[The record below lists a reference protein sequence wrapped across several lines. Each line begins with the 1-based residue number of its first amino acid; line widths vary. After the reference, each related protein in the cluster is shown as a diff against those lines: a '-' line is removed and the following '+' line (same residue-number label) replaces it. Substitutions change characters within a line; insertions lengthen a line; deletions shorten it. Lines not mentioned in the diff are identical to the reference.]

1 MKSKLKNLAPQT
13 ETLLTVVVLGGLLL
27 YYFFIYIPSNTERV
41 EKLRYEFL
49 GHTIEKINFRLDN
62 YQALLNNYKNI
73 YEEDA
78 VMYDTCNGK
87 KYSYNFRNTIGLR
100 NREWFSITL
109 QKVQSD
115 SSFRFSRGN
124 AGNNGI
130 ILRSS
135 ALKRKEAVDSC
146 FEAQIQYKY
155 FFAPLLRQGLF
166 TDFIVFN
173 KSDGRLLYETKPLG
187 IRLHGKVDS
196 LFHINNGL
204 LQPAIADVICNG
216 TKAKMFMQVTN
227 YPLNEEWVIAGILP
241 LRDYNSE
248 RTMLDSHVLILL
260 VFVLVLFILAIPL
273 LKFLVLGKNEQIKIG
288 DLVRTGFSCM
298 LIVSVS
304 TFMFFSQNQDCGSI
318 KSAKGTSSQ
327 QKGPERKL
335 AKLYGDKLRNEIS
348 KSYTLLSHIN
358 NSFLQSRFSA
368 EKNSVIRGYDTIK
381 DVCENILSVD
391 TVAARLMK
399 SESFLKAFWLDSAG
413 TEIAQISNNN
423 NNQILYG
430 KYAERNYFK
439 EVRNNKLY
447 TFYSGKS
454 DTMRYAFEPV
464 FSWESDRYNMVMS
477 IPVND
482 AASKAKVAATSF
494 RLTSL
499 ERLIIPQ
506 GYQFAIVDKE
516 GRMLLHSDTSRNL
529 NDNILYYDNA
539 EGSLQATLTTS
550 TIHSIDTKMDNR
562 SVHVRISPVLN
573 TPFFVAIISDH
584 SYADARDEQIFVK
597 TWLLLAILILVLCFE
612 LLVILFTHQRKN
624 TQLKNYSFNLAWLF
638 PRTTQIYKYQ
648 FISRVNLIQ
657 FLILVAFMLNT
668 KLFDYLFV
676 LANGILLC
684 TYYANTLQIHNRN
697 NSFRFDTYFSFRS
710 SKLMT
715 CLIGLVILVNAASYF
730 CYSSEKDYITPAVLF
745 TVVSFTAFILF
756 YEYTELKS
764 SLKFK
769 WANSAIWATACVL
782 LFLVRN
788 VFLPDDVDYEVKE
801 LIGFY
806 CLVMGLGLFYSL
818 MSRSRQ
824 NKPKYQQNKFTG
836 SFTMVILTRLL
847 ITSALPI
854 AAFYHYCFEYQQE
867 LNIKNRLLS
876 VTTKIEEQLKNGI
889 DPEIVFSNIE
899 RDSVYIKNTA
909 HFYVDAICLT
919 KLKPKKKELNVKVDQ
934 SFEITWTQKGE
945 EDNVLWFLH
954 NRKQDTSAVVC
965 DVHLSSFI
973 NPVDRNYWESWM
985 NLDFMEFIHKDANRK
1000 MNRMKWENRLDRKVF
1015 FNSPGETSCK
1025 LLFIP
1030 EYPIV
1035 LHEENFAKPVSVFY
1049 LASDD
1054 ILSYPLPSPANGKGK
1069 LWWASLVL
1077 VWIGFY
1083 TLIHYFVKTLFGAKL
1098 PAFFNYDK
1106 LHRNILHN
1114 EDLSKLLFVTGLPG
1128 SGKTAYITNELYKRK
1143 YRIKNLGAHL
1153 KDKVDWSATELDKN
1167 EPWKDGVIIDLF
1179 LIPDSPTPGDEES
1192 RRWAAEVAR
1201 AMDPRY
1207 AIVIINHFEYNHM
1220 DHVTNRIKLNF
1231 LEQLMGLSHKK
1242 IVIVSSLDN
1251 QTFLYHIEEQIS
1263 DPVIY
1268 NATNLQQLSQD
1279 FVRWNTL
1286 LGHYTNIYIPL
1297 SMNDEAGAERYEYSG
1312 WRAIIDSEC
1321 RHTKVLAKLKPDL
1334 NRYFEEL
1341 NPHMDREQ
1349 LTSDIVLK
1357 IQSTVEQYYFILW
1370 SSLTLEEKLIVYDL
1384 AQDGLVNTINK
1395 HAIFILINKG
1405 VFKYEYGQLRLFN
1418 KSFRNFVLTS
1428 IGPMEVAKLE
1438 MSIKSGN
1445 SWKRYRNPVLILVV
1459 GLLFFVLYS
1468 DQQRFNDVI
1477 IPYLTT
1483 ILALI
1488 PVVMRLYTVFNQP
1501 ETSKS

>member
-1 MKSKLKNLAPQT
+1 MKSKFKNLAPQT
-13 ETLLTVVVLGGLLL
+13 ETLLTVIVLGGLLL
-27 YYFFIYIPSNTERV
+27 YYFFIYIPSNRERV

-73 YEEDA
+73 YEEDPA
-78 VMYDTCNGK
+78 ILIRDSCPGSNSSYDFLNAIK
-87 KYSYNFRNTIGLR
+87 LR
-100 NREWFSITL
+100 NREWLIITR
-109 QKVQSD
+109 QNVEAD
-115 SSFRFSRGN
+115 SSLRFSKGN

-130 ILRSS
+130 ILRS
-135 ALKRKEAVDSC
+135 AAIKNKENPDSC

-187 IRLHGKVDS
+187 IRLHGKTDS

-204 LQPAIADVICNG
+204 LQPGIADVICNG

-241 LRDYNSE
+241 LQEYNSE
-248 RTMLDSHVLILL
+248 CTMLDSHVLILL
-260 VFVLVLFILAIPL
+260 VFVLVLFILSIPL

-304 TFMFFSQNQDCGSI
+304 TFMFFSQNQDCGAFKNS
-318 KSAKGTSSQ
+318 KGTATE
-327 QKGPERKL
+327 QKDPGIKL
-335 AKLYGDKLRNEIS
+335 AKLYAEKLRNEIDS
-348 KSYTLLSHIN
+348 SLTLL
-358 NSFLQSRFSA
+358 LQVNKQYLKSRFSTKQNA
-368 EKNSVIRGYDTIK
+368 FISGYTIK
-381 DVCENILSVD
+381 DTCANLLRIDSS
-391 TVAARLMK
+391 TQHLMK
-399 SESFLKAFWLDSAG
+399 SESFLKVFWLNDKG
-413 TEIAQISNNN
+413 KEVAQISNSS
-423 NNQILYG
+423 NQILYG

-439 EVRNNKLY
+439 DAVNGKLY

-454 DTMRYAFEPV
+454 DTIRYAFEPV
-464 FSWESDRYNMVMS
+464 FSWEADRYNMVMS

-482 AASKAKVAATSF
+482 SKSTAKVAATSF
-494 RLTSL
+494 RLSSL
-499 ERLIIPQ
+499 EHLIIPQ
-506 GYQFAIVDKE
+506 GFQFAIVDNE

-539 EGSLQATLTTS
+539 EGLLQATLSTS
-550 TIHSIDTKMDNR
+550 TIHSIDTKVDNK
-562 SVHVRISPVLN
+562 SVHVHIAPILN
-573 TPFFVAIISDH
+573 TPFFVAIISDY

-597 TWLLLAILILVLCFE
+597 TWLLLAILIVVLCFE
-612 LLVILFTHQRKN
+612 LIVILYTHQRKN
-624 TQLKNYSFNLAWLF
+624 TQLRNYSFNLAWLF

-676 LANGILLC
+676 LANGILLS
-684 TYYANTLQIHNRN
+684 TYYANTIQIHNRN
-697 NSFRFDTYFSFRS
+697 SSFRYDTYFSFS
-710 SKLMT
+710 SGKLMKS
-715 CLIGLVILVNAASYF
+715 LIALVILVNGISYF
-730 CYSSEKDYITPAVLF
+730 CYSTEKDYITPAVLF
-745 TVVSFTAFILF
+745 TIISFTAFILF
-756 YEYTELKS
+756 YEYTELKV
-764 SLKFK
+764 SLKVK
-769 WANSAIWATACVL
+769 WTTSVIWLTILTLLIAIRYLVVL
-782 LFLVRN
+782 N
-788 VFLPDDVDYEVKE
+788 NPEYEIKE
-801 LIGFY
+801 LLSFY
-806 CLVMGLGLFYSL
+806 CLVMAIGFTYSVL
-818 MSRSRQ
+818 SRMKQ
-824 NKPKYQQNKFTG
+824 DKPKYQQNKFTG

-867 LNIKNRLLS
+867 LNVKNRLLS
-876 VTTKIEEQLKNGI
+876 VASKIDEQLKSGI
-889 DPEIVFSNIE
+889 DPEKVFSNIE
-899 RDSVYIKNTA
+899 KDSVYVKNTA

-919 KLKPKKKELNVKVDQ
+919 KLKGRNKELNGQPDHSLK
-934 SFEITWTQKGE
+934 IKWTPNGKTK
-945 EDNVLWFLH
+945 DVFWFLH
-954 NRKQDTSAVVC
+954 KRKQNASDLIC
-965 DVHLSSFI
+965 DENLKSFI
-973 NPVDRNYWESWM
+973 TPVDKNYWESWM

-1000 MNRMKWENRLDRKVF
+1000 MNRMKWERRLDKKIF

-1030 EYPIV
+1030 DYPI
-1035 LHEENFAKPVSVFY
+1035 LHEGDFEKPVSVFY
-1049 LASDD
+1049 LSSDD
-1054 ILSYPLPSPANGKGK
+1054 ILSYPLPSPSNGKGK
-1069 LWWASLVL
+1069 LWWAVL
-1077 VWIGFY
+1077 IILWIGFY
-1083 TLIHYFVKTLFGAKL
+1083 SLIHYFVKTLFGAKL
-1098 PAFFNYDK
+1098 PEFLNYEK

-1128 SGKTAYITNELYKRK
+1128 SGKTAYITNELYKKK
-1143 YRIKNLGAHL
+1143 YKIKNLGVHL
-1153 KDKVDWSATELDKN
+1153 KDKVDWSAADLDKN
-1167 EPWKDGVIIDLF
+1167 EPWKDGVIVDLF
-1179 LIPDSPTPGDEES
+1179 LIPDSPTPGEDEA
-1192 RRWAAEVAR
+1192 RKWASEVTR
-1201 AMDPRY
+1201 ALDPRY

-1220 DHVTNRIKLNF
+1220 DHFTNRIKLNF

-1251 QTFLYHIEEQIS
+1251 QTFLYHIEEQIN

-1286 LGHYTNIYIPL
+1286 LGHFTNIYIPL
-1297 SMNDEAGAERYEYSG
+1297 SMNDEVGAERYEYSG
-1312 WRAIIDSEC
+1312 WRAVIDSEC

-1334 NRYFEEL
+1334 SRYFEDL
-1341 NPHMDREQ
+1341 NPHMDHEQ
-1349 LTSDIVLK
+1349 LLSDIVLK

-1370 SSLTLEEKLIVYDL
+1370 SSLTMEEKLLVYDL

-1405 VFKYEYGQLRLFN
+1405 VFKYEHGQLRLFN

-1428 IGPMEVAKLE
+1428 IGPLEVAKLE

-1445 SWKRYRNPVLILVV
+1445 SWKRYKNPVLLLVT

-1477 IPYLTT
+1477 IPYLTAV
-1483 ILALI
+1483 IALI